1 MADELKSLSL
11 EQKQVM
17 LTRLALENMARILT
31 MPRPPKNDL
40 SVEAQLIRD
49 LILSVAEVAIANAR
63 EPIRTLH

>member
-31 MPRPPKNDL
+31 MPLPPKNDL
-40 SVEAQLIRD
+40 SAEAQLIRD
-49 LILSVAEVAIANAR
+49 LILSAAEVAITNAR
-63 EPIRTLH
+63 EPIRTLQ